1 MATYVGNDS
10 ALIQL
15 PGDEIVVQPWG
26 LATLRRK
33 YACAATYATTAGN
46 LLSIG
51 SNPIMG
57 TLTDGD
63 AAIGTYFSTTVANS
77 VSIPTPGITSSGGIP
92 SGNTSFS
99 ITSGTTFYRVG
110 TGWVSAPTTLSSGAF
125 YFNVNGSVYS
135 SNWKRYYRFVPS
147 AQYGWVLQVE
157 FHDPN
162 TGSTAN
168 VSQLCVPA
176 AGYASA
182 SSPRRVGTW
191 TPTLTLPAYGGDTTD
206 YALLGLF
213 RKPAISTDGVVTLF
227 TCDYIGVLSDADFG
241 RYYDTFSSEIHQ
253 YVWDTVSGSYVAPVM
268 TRKFVIPAGVS
279 LSINMPTYAQVAAD
293 GVVITDLANA
303 SGVTGGGVGSPT
315 ITTTTA
321 AGAPALNTFNNYDN
335 TSPTTAYLTEVDA
348 IDPATIL
355 VSVHGIEQVNYGV
368 VQEITVKFGISTP
381 YG

>member
-1 MATYVGNDS
+1 MATYVGNNS

-51 SNPIMG
+51 STPITG
-57 TLTDGD
+57 TLSAGNSSVNTSF
-63 AAIGTYFSTTVANS
+63 TTTVSNS
-77 VSIPTPGITSSGGIP
+77 ISIPTPGITSGGGIP
-92 SGNTSFS
+92 SDTTSFS
-99 ITSGTTFYRVG
+99 IANGTTFYRVG
-110 TGWVSAPTTLSSGAF
+110 TGWVSAATSIASSTF
-125 YFNVNGSVYS
+125 WFNVNGSVYS
-135 SNWKRYYRFVPS
+135 TNWKRYYRFLSS
-147 AQYGWVLQVE
+147 AQYGWVFQVE
-157 FHDPN
+157 FHDPT
-162 TGSTAN
+162 TGATAN

-182 SSPRRVGTW
+182 SSPQGVGNW
-191 TPTLTLPAYGGDTTD
+191 TPSLNISAYGGDTTD

-213 RKPAISTDGVVTLF
+213 RKPAITTDGVVTLF

-279 LSINMPTYAQVAAD
+279 FSINMPTYAQVAAV

-303 SGVTGGGVGSPT
+303 SGVTGGGAGSPS
-315 ITTTTA
+315 ITHTTS

-335 TSPTTAYLTEVDA
+335 TSPTTAYLSEVDS
-348 IDPATIL
+348 IDPSTIL

-368 VQEITVKFGISTP
+368 VQEITVKFGITTP